1 MCPESHPLAL
11 INIGAELGFALNGI
25 TDPQSLV
32 FTNGDTTG
40 FGFHVDFLQGW
51 TKFLAL
57 QASFSTTSQTTIAL
71 GDNSAHQTE
80 KMA

>member
-1 MCPESHPLAL
+1 MCPESYPLAL
-11 INIGAELGFALNGI
+11 INIGAEFGFALNRI

-32 FTNGDTTG
+32 FANGDTTG
-40 FGFHVDFLQGW
+40 FRSMEISFRVGQIPQYF
-51 TKFLAL
+51 
-57 QASFSTTSQTTIAL
+57 QASFSSASQTTIAL